1 MEFVKTSAVDG
12 HVGIVTLDR
21 PAKLNAMTRPMYREI
36 SDALIA
42 MDADKDVWAIIVNS
56 SNPKAFSAGADLS
69 ILHAVLTDGPFEWNP
84 LKTDRFDFGMRVS
97 KPVIAAIEGYCLAG
111 GLELALSCDIR
122 IAARDAVLGA
132 PEVKWSVLHGFGA
145 LMLPRLTSLGKA
157 LELMLTGE
165 TISGEEAERMGIVNK
180 CVDSGEANTAAL
192 AMARKITSNGPI
204 AVRMTKELT
213 LQGLTMGVHDGL
225 RLYKELNRA
234 VHTSKDSV
242 EGMHAWRDRRAAKYS
257 NN

>member
-1 MEFVKTSAVDG
+1 MQFVKTSTVDG

-21 PAKLNAMTRPMYREI
+21 PDKLNAMTRPMYREI

-56 SNPKAFSAGADLS
+56 SSPKAFSAGADLS

-84 LKTDRFDFGMRVS
+84 LKTDRFDFGLRVS
-97 KPVIAAIEGYCLAG
+97 KPVIAAIEGHCLAG

-122 IAARDAVLGA
+122 IAARDARLGA

-165 TISGEEAERMGIVNK
+165 PITGEEAHRLGIVNQ
-180 CVDSGEANTAAL
+180 CADAGEVNAAAL
-192 AMARKITSNGPI
+192 AMARKITANGPI

-213 LQGLTMGVHDGL
+213 LQGLNMGLHDGL

-234 VHTSKDSV
+234 VHTSQDSV
-242 EGMHAWRDRRAAKYS
+242 EGMHAWSERRPARYS
-257 NN
+257 NR

>member
-1 MEFVKTSAVDG
+1 VE
-12 HVGIVTLDR
+12 
-21 PAKLNAMTRPMYREI
+21 
-36 SDALIA
+36 
-42 MDADKDVWAIIVNS
+42 
-56 SNPKAFSAGADLS
+56 
-69 ILHAVLTDGPFEWNP
+69 P

-97 KPVIAAIEGYCLAG
+97 KPVIAAIEGYRLAG

-234 VHTSKDSV
+234 VHTLK
-242 EGMHAWRDRRAAKYS
+242 GFGGRHARLARSPGREYS
-257 NN
+257 NS